1 MIYLLIL
8 FLRQEIYLPV
18 VFFFFFLL
26 FFFLGKKTHIT
37 DSYQGLESK
46 IVRCFFR

>member
-1 MIYLLIL
+1 MVFYLLVL
-8 FLRQEIYLPV
+8 FLRQEIYLSV
-18 VFFFFFLL
+18 LL
-26 FFFLGKKTHIT
+26 FLGKKTYIT